1 MARCSARTKS
11 GRRCRAEAGSRSR
24 CRFHQRGGARPPS
37 TSISSRGR
45 SAPLGTIRPLS
56 SNKVR
61 GPGGAKSGP
70 DHARVGHAVM
80 DIVDRQKARMVT
92 SQILSPKVGR
102 ALAHGYIHADQ
113 RFLKHVAKVATR
125 EAAERAIYVGAR
137 VLMKGIPVVGWVSL
151 GYDAYTVGKI
161 VREEYLTK

>member
-1 MARCSARTKS
+1 MARCSAKTKS

-45 SAPLGTIRPLS
+45 SAPLGTNRPLRS
-56 SNKVR
+56 AAA
-61 GPGGAKSGP
+61 PGVARTGP

>member
-1 MARCSARTKS
+1 MARCSAKTKS

-37 TSISSRGR
+37 TSLRGR
-45 SAPLGTIRPLS
+45 SAPLGTNRPLRS
-56 SNKVR
+56 AAAPVA
-61 GPGGAKSGP
+61 AKSGP

-92 SQILSPKVGR
+92 SQILSPKVGKV
-102 ALAHGYIHADQ
+102 AAYGYIHADQ
-113 RFLKHVAKVATR
+113 RFLKHVAKKATR
-125 EAAERAIYVGAR
+125 EVAERAIYTGAR

-151 GYDAYTVGKI
+151 AYDAYTVGKI
-161 VREEYLTK
+161 VHEEYLTK